1 MAGMDESIQLR
12 AEDDDEFGVPADG
25 RLYQVVGRSQEI
37 DRWINCVIQS
47 SGCSDCIVQWN
58 VFFAFRYTGKLEI
71 KSDQKEGKRL
81 WRCVISGAGVLLLE
95 LSTTLVSSP
104 LQMQSLVFK
113 ASLIPLTSLK
123 RGLDLSDV
131 SINMEAISVLLPG
144 PR

>member
-1 MAGMDESIQLR
+1 MNRSSFAQRMTTNSESQPTVGCTTV
-12 AEDDDEFGVPADG
+12 A
-25 RLYQVVGRSQEI
+25 GRSREV

-47 SGCSDCIVQWN
+47 SGCSDCIVQWS
-58 VFFAFRYTGKLEI
+58 VFFAFRYTGKLEV

-95 LSTTLVSSP
+95 LSLTLVSSP

-144 PR
+144 TR